1 MKKLLAIVICSIP
14 FAVVPTVFA
23 QSGSSGSS
31 STGAPSTAPT
41 PDKSMGGTSASSGK
55 HGTAGATMGEGMK
68 SDDKSKAADGVP
80 DSTEASKK
88 IGGEPVD
95 IGTKKDATAPGT
107 SANGDKSGKNG
118 TGSK

>member
-1 MKKLLAIVICSIP
+1 MRKLLAIAICSIP

-31 STGAPSTAPT
+31 STGTPSTAPT
-41 PDKSMGGTSASSGK
+41 PDKTMGGTSASSGR

-68 SDDKSKAADGVP
+68 SGDKSKAADGAT
-80 DSTEASKK
+80 DSTEAAKK

-95 IGTKKDATAPGT
+95 IAPKDATPPGT
-107 SANGDKSGKNG
+107 SANENKSGKNG